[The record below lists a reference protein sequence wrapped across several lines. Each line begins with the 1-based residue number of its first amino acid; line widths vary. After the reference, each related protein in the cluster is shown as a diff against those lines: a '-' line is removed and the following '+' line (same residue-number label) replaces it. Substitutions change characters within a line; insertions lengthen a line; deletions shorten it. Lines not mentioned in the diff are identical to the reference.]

1 MTQPDPLSYLQTL
14 LSRDFESERYAHS
27 RKPHVEAEPLIITL
41 SRDYGAL
48 GEDVARLLSQCL
60 GIPLYDREILE
71 KVAQRAKTDK
81 FFFETH
87 DEQVAAG
94 LSSFL
99 YSLISGSTATL
110 ADYRRNLFNVVLD
123 LAHKDCLLVGRGAHL
138 ILTGK
143 KVFRVRIVG
152 SKRVCAQRIAEASKM
167 SILEAEHKVFEI
179 NNKRHQSV
187 LNLYSENF
195 EHCSLELAKNF
206 DLVINTDHI
215 SAEGA
220 MPVILL
226 AMQQAG
232 FDLSRS
238 KKAS

>member
-1 MTQPDPLSYLQTL
+1 MTTADPLSYLQTL
-14 LSRDFESERYAHS
+14 LSRDFDSERYAHS
-27 RKPHVEAEPLIITL
+27 RKPPAIAEPLIITL
-41 SRDYGAL
+41 SRDYGAM
-48 GEDVARLLSQCL
+48 GEEIARQLAQCL
-60 GIPLYDREILE
+60 GIPVYDREILE
-71 KVAQRAKTDK
+71 KVAHQAKTDK
-81 FFFETH
+81 FFFEPH
-87 DEQVAAG
+87 DEQVAAS

-110 ADYRRNLFNVVLD
+110 ADYRRHLYNVVLD
-123 LAHKDCLLVGRGAHL
+123 LARKDCLIVGRGAHL

-152 SKRVCAQRIAEASKM
+152 SKRVCAQRIAEASKISM
-167 SILEAEHKVFEI
+167 LEAEHKVFEI

-215 SAEGA
+215 PAEAA
-220 MPVILL
+220 MPVIVL

-232 FDLSRS
+232 FDLRRS
-238 KKAS
+238 KQPS